1 MMTGRLENASGTH
14 PPAWRFYGGHWALPW
29 ANRLKSLK
37 YTTGSIT
44 FLVNGT
50 LQRPPTRPKDGTRAF
65 RAGWACI
72 ELIQSAPVRV
82 PLLQTSENRA
92 VRRASVFCPVSCGS
106 RSRVHRATGTLAT
119 RAQGHLR
126 PPLDPGR
133 RPSPSQCQEHA
144 CFARWGSEK
153 ATLAGGCR
161 HVGKRR
167 EAWSSARGVL
177 AAAPQTRTQSHK
189 IRSKL
194 FGGVVARELASRTS
208 QSRHQEEVGGGGA
221 QP

>member
-1 MMTGRLENASGTH
+1 MEILLWPLGT
-14 PPAWRFYGGHWALPW
+14 
-29 ANRLKSLK
+29 SL
-37 YTTGSIT
+37 GQPSQESQVHDGIDHVSC

-133 RPSPSQCQEHA
+133 RPLPSQCQEHA

-153 ATLAGGCR
+153 ATLAVCF

-167 EAWSSARGVL
+167 GRARAWGVSCG
-177 AAAPQTRTQSHK
+177 PTNSYT
-189 IRSKL
+189 
-194 FGGVVARELASRTS
+194 VA
-208 QSRHQEEVGGGGA
+208 QD
-221 QP
+221 P

>member
-1 MMTGRLENASGTH
+1 MTAKHSETKFMMTGRLENASGTH
-14 PPAWRFYGGHWALPW
+14 PPAWRIYGGHWALPW

-50 LQRPPTRPKDGTRAF
+50 LQRPPTRPKDGPRAF

-82 PLLQTSENRA
+82 PLLQPSENRA
-92 VRRASVFCPVSCGS
+92 VRRASGFCPVSCGS
-106 RSRVHRATGTLAT
+106 RSRVHRAAGTLAT

-126 PPLDPGR
+126 PPTDPDR
-133 RPSPSQCQEHA
+133 RPPPSKCQEHA
-144 CFARWGSEK
+144 YFARWGSEK
-153 ATLAGGCR
+153 ATLAGCR

-167 EAWSSARGVL
+167 GRARAWGVRCG
-177 AAAPQTRTQSHK
+177 PINSYT
-189 IRSKL
+189 
-194 FGGVVARELASRTS
+194 VA
-208 QSRHQEEVGGGGA
+208 QD
-221 QP
+221 P